1 MRTTRRML
9 LYFYKRVVKCIN
21 NIKYYAPGPAILEV
35 LDYGGA
41 MLIHYHSNRFTLT
54 NTIILFPSVK
64 AYHFLLPDTAMS
76 HSRQVTFIH

>member
-21 NIKYYAPGPAILEV
+21 NIKYYARAILV